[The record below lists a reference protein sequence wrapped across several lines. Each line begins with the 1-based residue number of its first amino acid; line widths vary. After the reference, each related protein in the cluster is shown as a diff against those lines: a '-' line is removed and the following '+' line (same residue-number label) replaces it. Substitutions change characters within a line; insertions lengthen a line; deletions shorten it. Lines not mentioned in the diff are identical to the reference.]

1 MAYNSL
7 SELFKGICDAI
18 RSKTGTTDKINHQD
32 IPDRITAIVTG
43 STGVD
48 TTITSNGA
56 DASHILSGKKAWV
69 NNTLLTGTHVC
80 EVSEGVTDISDASNV
95 TSSQVAS
102 GVVVYGSN
110 GKVTGTHICEINEGG
125 TDISDASTVSANQ
138 VANGITVYGSNGK
151 VTGTLEKKT
160 EHTTSFSTLSIDGDN
175 FVVRSG
181 NSTTKDFIADGK
193 TKFINTCKAE
203 NLGDAEAKDVAAGK
217 YFTSKNGVKI
227 PGEHVC
233 IQSTTVTQA
242 TPTIEISSDGLI
254 TASATQT
261 AGYVEAG
268 TKSVTK
274 QLTTKAATTYTP
286 SKSNQTIA
294 SGTYLTGVQ
303 TISGDGNLI
312 SDNIK
317 KGVSIFGVSGSY
329 EGEQSSSVAVYKWE
343 KYTVISHGYTESV
356 TDGQGGTY
364 YASGLSNLSRVIYAD
379 KTFDSNTGKITLSN
393 PLSAEKSTWATQY
406 SNYTSYPYYYGD
418 YLDGSTDNTVYK
430 IKNMSEGGNSIMK
443 NYVYSSDKYVVSAD
457 SVEQGNY
464 IEDIYHISSSA
475 FPTNG
480 VQNGYWYV
488 SQGQVTE

>member
-80 EVSEGVTDISDASNV
+80 EVSEGGTDISDASNV
-95 TSSQVAS
+95 SAGQIASGITVYGKNGKVTGTHVCEVNPGGTDISDASNVSASQVAK

-110 GKVTGTHICEINEGG
+110 GKVTGTHEC
-125 TDISDASTVSANQ
+125 SV
-138 VANGITVYGSNGK
+138 
-151 VTGTLEKKT
+151 
-160 EHTTSFSTLSIDGDN
+160 
-175 FVVRSG
+175 
-181 NSTTKDFIADGK
+181 
-193 TKFINTCKAE
+193 
-203 NLGDAEAKDVAAGK
+203 
-217 YFTSKNGVKI
+217 
-227 PGEHVC
+227 P
-233 IQSTTVTQA
+233 TTVTQA
-242 TPTIEISSDGLI
+242 TPSITVSSDGLI

-268 TKSVTK
+268 TKSATK
-274 QLTTKAATTYTP
+274 QLNTKAATTYTP

-294 SGTYLTGVQ
+294 SGIYLIGVQ
-303 TISGDGNLI
+303 TISGDSNLI

-317 KGVSIFGVSGSY
+317 KGVSIFGVVGSY

-343 KYTVISHGYTESV
+343 KYTIISHGYTESV

-430 IKNMSEGGNSIMK
+430 IKNMSEGGNSVMK